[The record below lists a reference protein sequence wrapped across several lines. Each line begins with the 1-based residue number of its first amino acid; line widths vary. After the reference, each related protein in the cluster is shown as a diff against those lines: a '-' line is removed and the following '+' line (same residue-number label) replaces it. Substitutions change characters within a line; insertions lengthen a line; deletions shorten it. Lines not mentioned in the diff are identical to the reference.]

1 MNGTIIFF
9 WITLVLI
16 FLKTL
21 FDYQCYKASAQY
33 SNIILGIFS
42 AFFFVF
48 LYINNVKFTE
58 DEMVCGKKN
67 MKIAFIHTFIPYIF
81 IYLLGIIILNIFP
94 GWVRSFAN
102 TFGLSIVKMRGLGDT
117 IEKWLG
123 EKNTNSENKKFLI
136 LIERI
141 YNDPDVLINE
151 LYVDDAQFD
160 ESGNITWNVFEM
172 VDRNIKG
179 NGQQS
184 DNITPEE
191 QKNKQKIK
199 RELIGFINIKNTIGQ
214 YIWALLLSIITILT
228 SRNALL
234 NESCYD
240 GNSSKYDS
248 NYQNYIRSKLKTN

>member
-1 MNGTIIFF
+1 MNGATIFF
-9 WITLVLI
+9 WGTLVFM

-21 FDYQCYKASAQY
+21 FDYQSYALSAKY
-33 SNIILGIFS
+33 SYIILGIFS
-42 AFFFVF
+42 ALFFVF
-48 LYINNVKFTE
+48 LFINNVKFTE

-67 MKIAFIHTFIPYIF
+67 MKIAFINTFIPYVF
-81 IYLLGIIILNIFP
+81 IYLLGIIILSIFP

-102 TFGLSIVKMRGLGDT
+102 TFGLSVVKMRGLGDT

-123 EKNTNSENKKFLI
+123 EKNSNSDNKDFTI
-136 LIERI
+136 MIERI
-141 YNDPDVLINE
+141 YSDPDVLINE

-160 ESGNITWNVFEM
+160 ESGNITWNVFDM

-184 DNITPEE
+184 TSITPEE
-191 QKNKQKIK
+191 QAKKQEIK

-240 GNSSKYDS
+240 GSSTKYDS
-248 NYQNYIRSKLKTN
+248 NYQNYIKTKLK